1 MREFNINEGSG
12 MRRACIAFAARESS
26 FARTVWLESG
36 TAGEERERLNTVQMK
51 ALYVSGC

>member
-1 MREFNINEGSG
+1 MKAPACVG
-12 MRRACIAFAARESS
+12 ACIAFAARESS